1 MNKIIAGALAA
12 GMLLVPSATANAVA
26 VPTAKPT
33 AAVAVSPTSDN
44 RLYVD
49 VNPDKG
55 RGFWNIKVQRWNGK
69 KWVTKKNYRTQ
80 GPQETRTTAR
90 LANGTYRVV
99 VKPKYS
105 HKGTTSG
112 RVVLPTPVTTTPPS
126 TTTPVVTAPVV
137 TAPVVTPPVVTPPVV
152 PGSFAG
158 DGTFQVGTQVQPGL
172 YRSSS
177 SNFGY
182 WERLSGAGGTLDE
195 ILANGI
201 VDGQVYVQIAAT
213 DAYFSTTRMD
223 RWVPVDP
230 MTPGPQATSFVGDG
244 MFMVG
249 VDIAPGTY
257 QTTSVDSGYWERLSG
272 ASGTLGDVLANGLE
286 NTGSQVIVTI
296 QPTDKF
302 FTTSRMG
309 TWTKIG

>member
-1 MNKIIAGALAA
+1 MQGIQLSLTSTRWGYEALKKIIAGVVAA
-12 GMLLVPSATANAVA
+12 GILLVPAAAVSSAAAATVKKSTAVVVA
-26 VPTAKPT
+26 PTA
-33 AAVAVSPTSDN
+33 DN

-80 GPQETRTTAR
+80 GAQETRTTAK
-90 LANGTYRVV
+90 LPEGTYRVI
-99 VKPKYS
+99 VKPKYG

-112 RVVLPTPVTTTPPS
+112 RVVLPGAGANPP
-126 TTTPVVTAPVV
+126 T
-137 TAPVVTPPVVTPPVV
+137 VV

-158 DGTFQVGTQVQPGL
+158 EGTFQVGTQVPPGL
-172 YRSSS
+172 YRSTSS
-177 SNFGY
+177 DFGY

-195 ILANGI
+195 ILANDN
-201 VDGQVYVQIAAT
+201 VTGQAYVQIAPT
-213 DAYFSTTRMD
+213 DAYFRTTRMQ

-230 MTPGPQATSFVGDG
+230 SVPGPQATSFAGDG
-244 MFMVG
+244 TFMVG

-257 QTTSVDSGYWERLSG
+257 QTTAVDFGYWARLSG
-272 ASGTLGDVLANGLE
+272 ASGTLDEIIAND
-286 NTGSQVIVTI
+286 NAPSGSQVIVTI
-296 QPTDKF
+296 QPTDRF
-302 FTTSRMG
+302 FRTSRMG